1 MILELS
7 IHPLEPLQSFLMA
20 WVIDSHMLG
29 PTPPSTIG
37 GKWGFMRSQNYTWY
51 IYICIYVL
59 KSFHLFWRGSFDSLL
74 FGGENF
80 QTFHF
85 SLEMAS
91 ISVSWVVFFVGIR
104 WKYGDGWRSR
114 RLGIIVTDEKDSDGL
129 LKGCNVLQSNEAP
142 IGVVGM
148 VQKVCFSK
156 VQVVAIFQKG
166 KREGSAFFSW
176 V

>member
-1 MILELS
+1 MTHYFLEAKISRPFIFRWKWLPFLFLEL
-7 IHPLEPLQSFLMA
+7 F
-20 WVIDSHMLG
+20 
-29 PTPPSTIG
+29 
-37 GKWGFMRSQNYTWY
+37 
-51 IYICIYVL
+51 
-59 KSFHLFWRGSFDSLL
+59 
-74 FGGENF
+74 
-80 QTFHF
+80 
-85 SLEMAS
+85 
-91 ISVSWVVFFVGIR
+91 FFVGIR

-114 RLGIIVTDEKDSDGL
+114 RLGITVTDEKDSDGL

-148 VQKVCFSK
+148 VQKVYFSK